1 LPSAAIGG
9 AYISQAITISD
20 EAYQR
25 LRKLAAQQGQSSEA
39 VVERLITGAEAA
51 SNGHRY
57 YDTDEWLRHL
67 GVTDEE
73 MAEIDA
79 EIDAE
84 EAADADA

>member
-1 LPSAAIGG
+1 MS
-9 AYISQAITISD
+9 YAITISD
-20 EAYQR
+20 EVYQR
-25 LRKLAAQQGQSSEA
+25 LQKLAAQQEQTPEA

-51 SNGHRY
+51 SSGRRY

-67 GVTDEE
+67 GITDEQI
-73 MAEIDA
+73 AEIDA